1 MMLTPKQRLQ
11 PIRLADPALRALRE
25 GALVSSGQ
33 RWTPSGVEEISF
45 LLARAAVTHGTA
57 MAIGVPRGRHH
68 LAPAISAYL
77 AFARTNALLP
87 FVGNVALATGDLGA
101 RLRLDRLR
109 SGGDRFAPPA
119 VRRLMAGPVRVDG
132 RPTTQVRSLSGTE
145 GAKGVSG
152 DDRLLLVHRPA
163 FQPSVPKNVI
173 SVSVVDCVTCSD
185 RTWPA
190 LRAWSEDAER
200 AQVFV
205 GELGDTAFEDFCQA
219 HVIPIW
225 RFDWA
230 TLAAEGVEGAGAL
243 ALDALIRRS
252 REAVPALRFRIC
264 DDSVVDGHLRELDER
279 FGQMLRKAKGEPPP
293 RPVLAARRLS
303 WFLARVAVPL
313 DVYATAAVREYG
325 ALQPHRELGYVTGAY
340 KGQFTGAWA
349 ALWESDWAVVAGEVR
364 RLYEYVDRESPKY
377 LDLHAMVEHYRS
389 KRTMLTIRCST
400 RAEARALGPALVDNA
415 AVTLEEL
422 TAEHPPVE
430 IVWFGRQTPPLPH
443 GPTTSKRLTIVTE
456 VPPPY
461 RASLYCSAE
470 EGVIEA
476 LLYPAQARWL
486 RLNARRAAERCA
498 GGARNAAVI
507 AGAYHGDVAP
517 DMTVVDL
524 PIVKLD
530 SIGFGGRK
538 PVEDAPPPDDA
549 VKHMMAFFSEIA
561 AMNDGDLPDDLT
573 RPSQAPAAHDACA
586 TVDAVLV
593 RTRQHT
599 SVALPA
605 GTKVDQL
612 VAGKLRSVP
621 VDDLAD
627 GARVVLVDGNQ
638 RGTVVH
644 DLMESWDERFGPA
657 RVFYDLYLQAF
668 QAAYVNAGDAD
679 AALAQVVGVQP
690 GTVRLWRIGENLAP
704 QQDAPLKAIL
714 EQSGNRDAVSNF
726 AQIRHYLRTVRG
738 MHRLIG
744 RILNEA
750 VSETL
755 VADDGPAQRELQELT
770 GLDLTDFFA
779 SLQVFT
785 VCGVIPAGP
794 VPAARLGR
802 FLAADDPIVTTATA

>member
-1 MMLTPKQRLQ
+1 MMLTPTQRLR

-25 GALVSSGQ
+25 GALVSGGQ
-33 RWTPSGVEEISF
+33 RWTPSGVEETAF
-45 LLARAAVTHGTA
+45 LFARAAATNKSTI
-57 MAIGVPRGRHH
+57 AIAVPRGRHH
-68 LAPAISAYL
+68 LAASVAGYL
-77 AFARTNALLP
+77 AFARANALLP
-87 FVGNVALATGDLGA
+87 FVGNVALATGDVEA

-109 SGGDRFAPPA
+109 PAGHRFAAPV
-119 VRRLMAGPVRVDG
+119 VRRLVAGPVRVDG
-132 RPTTQVRSLSGTE
+132 RPTTQVRQLLGTE

-190 LRAWSEDAER
+190 LRAWSEEAER

-205 GELGDTAFEDFCQA
+205 GELGDKTFEDFCKA
-219 HVIPIW
+219 HGIPMW

-230 TLAAEGVEGAGAL
+230 TLAAESVEGAGAL
-243 ALDALIRRS
+243 ALDALVRRG
-252 REAVPALRFRIC
+252 REAVPALRYRIC
-264 DDSVVDGHLRELDER
+264 DDGEVDAHLRELDER
-279 FGQMLRKAKGEPPP
+279 FGQMLRRAKGELPP

-303 WFLARVAVPL
+303 WFLARVAVPQ
-313 DVYATAAVREYG
+313 DVYATAALREYG
-325 ALQPHRELGYVTGAY
+325 ALQPHRELSYVTGAY
-340 KGQFTGAWA
+340 KSQFTGAWA

-389 KRTMLTIRCST
+389 KRTKLTIRCST
-400 RAEARALGPALVDNA
+400 RAEARALGPALVDNG

-422 TAEHPPVE
+422 TQEHPPVE

-456 VPPPY
+456 APPPY

-470 EGVIEA
+470 EGAIEA
-476 LLYPAQARWL
+476 LLYPTQARWL
-486 RLNARRAAERCA
+486 PLNARRAAERCA
-498 GGARNAAVI
+498 GGASNAAVI

-517 DMTVVDL
+517 DLTVVDL
-524 PIVKLD
+524 PVEKLAP
-530 SIGFGGRK
+530 IGFGGRK

-549 VKHMMAFFSEIA
+549 VTRMMAFFSEIA
-561 AMNDGDLPDDLT
+561 AMNNGDLPDDPTSSGQPPAGHDT
-573 RPSQAPAAHDACA
+573 RA

-593 RTRQHT
+593 QTRQHT
-599 SVALPA
+599 AVALPA

-612 VAGKLRSVP
+612 VAGKLRSVS

-627 GARVVLVDGNQ
+627 GAQVVLVDGNQ

-644 DLMESWDERFGPA
+644 DLMESWDEMFGPA

-668 QAAYVNAGDAD
+668 DAAYDHAGGTD

-704 QQDAPLKAIL
+704 QQDASLKTVL
-714 EQSGNRDAVSNF
+714 KQSGNQDAISNF
-726 AQIRHYLRTVRG
+726 PQIRHYLRTVRG

-750 VSETL
+750 VAETL
-755 VADDGPAQRELQELT
+755 VADEGPAQRELQELT

-785 VCGVIPAGP
+785 VSGVIPAGP

-802 FLAADDPIVTTATA
+802 FLAADDPIVTKATA